1 MIVGLLIK
9 MKIQISH
16 LSNGVKEIIRNF
28 LGCQLI
34 TMNNYYEYVIM
45 VRYYAILRGEGISKM
60 LTYLIFFIFACLS
73 LGLFDYIV
81 KKIDFLN
88 TFFENIRKKTSN
100 LDEKKQKI
108 FKIFIFI
115 LMVLICAVDNRNEI
129 SATIKGTIL
138 GIMISIRYLSF
149 EVI

>member
-1 MIVGLLIK
+1 
-9 MKIQISH
+9 
-16 LSNGVKEIIRNF
+16 
-28 LGCQLI
+28 
-34 TMNNYYEYVIM
+34 
-45 VRYYAILRGEGISKM
+45 M

-81 KKIDFLN
+81 KTIDFFN

-129 SATIKGTIL
+129 AATIKGTIL

>member
-1 MIVGLLIK
+1 
-9 MKIQISH
+9 
-16 LSNGVKEIIRNF
+16 
-28 LGCQLI
+28 
-34 TMNNYYEYVIM
+34 
-45 VRYYAILRGEGISKM
+45 M

-100 LDEKKQKI
+100 LDEKIQKI

-115 LMVLICAVDNRNEI
+115 LMFLICAVDNRNEI
-129 SATIKGTIL
+129 SASIKGTIL